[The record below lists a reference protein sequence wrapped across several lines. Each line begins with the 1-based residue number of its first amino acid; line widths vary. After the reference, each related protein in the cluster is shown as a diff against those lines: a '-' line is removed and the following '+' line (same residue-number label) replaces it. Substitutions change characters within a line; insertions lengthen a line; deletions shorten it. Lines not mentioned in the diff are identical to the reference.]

1 MKKLLERFDIL
12 SGAIIA
18 IIMTILVLEIEAPTK
33 STELFNFLKEI
44 SLFLVSFMLL
54 INIWYRRTK
63 IVLRTEITKL

>member
-12 SGAIIA
+12 SDAIIA
-18 IIMTILVLEIEAPTK
+18 IIMTIFVLEIEAPTK